1 MVCDWY
7 VMEIPLSFFAIKDM
21 RQHPDPMPTPPD
33 GLIVV
38 AKRDCP
44 TCTMLEPVYAQLAA
58 GDDGLTIYTQD
69 DPTFPES
76 VAAMDDRA
84 LEVSY
89 RLDIET
95 VPTLIRMEGG
105 EEKERAI
112 GWNRGCRGVVHER
125 GYGQVREDSGT
136 DHDTLGR

>member
-1 MVCDWY
+1 M
-7 VMEIPLSFFAIKDM
+7 AKDDM
-21 RQHPDPMPTPPD
+21 SQHTEPMSTPSD

-58 GDDGLTIYTQD
+58 DNGGLTIYTQD
-69 DPTFPES
+69 DPSFPQS
-76 VAAMDDRA
+76 VPAVDDRE

-95 VPTLIRMEGG
+95 VPTLIRIQDG
-105 EEKERAI
+105 EEKGRAI
-112 GWNRGCRGVVHER
+112 GWNRGNGK
-125 GYGQVREDSGT
+125 T
-136 DHDTLGR
+136 